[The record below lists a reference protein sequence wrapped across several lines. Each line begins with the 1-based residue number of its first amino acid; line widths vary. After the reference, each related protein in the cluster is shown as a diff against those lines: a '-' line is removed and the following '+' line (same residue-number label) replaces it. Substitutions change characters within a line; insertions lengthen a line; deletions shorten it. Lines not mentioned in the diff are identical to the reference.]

1 MSVTIESV
9 GLSVDEALQI
19 VRELKKAQ
27 ISFQFKIVN
36 FPLINNYLYDRRLQI
51 TFDEDG
57 EALVFLLKHGSD
69 VKVIKGE

>member
-1 MSVTIESV
+1 MSVIIESI
-9 GLSVDEALQI
+9 GLSVDEALQL

-51 TFDEDG
+51 TFNEDRD
-57 EALVFLLKHGSD
+57 ALVFLLKHGSN
-69 VKVIKGE
+69 VKVIKEE